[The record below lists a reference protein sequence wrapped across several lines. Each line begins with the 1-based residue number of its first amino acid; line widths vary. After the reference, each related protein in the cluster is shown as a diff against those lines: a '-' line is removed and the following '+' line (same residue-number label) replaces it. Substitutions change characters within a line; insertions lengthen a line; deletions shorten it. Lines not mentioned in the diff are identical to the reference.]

1 MVVVVSLWI
10 LFNDIYNLQYMEK
23 IKIGDKTY
31 KLNIEKAKELG
42 LIEEESTFKICTD
55 YETGAM
61 VIIE

>member
-1 MVVVVSLWI
+1 MVSLWI

-42 LIEEESTFKICTD
+42 LLEEVSTFKISTN
-55 YETGAM
+55 YKTGAM
-61 VIIE
+61 VISE